1 MGSIPIVGSRFMQK
15 PGTQETQQRIAAL
28 EQEMLAPD
36 FWSNP
41 REAQAKIKELQ
52 DLKAEL
58 EGGSKYDGGGAIMN
72 MFAGVGGDDAEDFV
86 RMLLDMYMRFAE
98 SKGWSISFIDENQ
111 NPNGG
116 YRSITLEIGG
126 RNVYKN
132 LRLES
137 GVHRLVRNSPFN
149 SSGKRQTSF
158 AMVEVMPIIKNEDF
172 VVPESDLEI
181 DFTKSSGPGGQN
193 VNKRETAV
201 RITHK
206 ASGLSVFASGERSQ
220 HANREKAMEI
230 IQGKLFQLKKEH
242 EQKSADAFAI
252 SKVQEISWGNQIRSY
267 VLNPYKMVKDH
278 RSNWETQQVEKVL
291 NGEIDDVIASV
302 QQLTVNE
309 V

>member
-1 MGSIPIVGSRFMQK
+1 
-15 PGTQETQQRIAAL
+15 
-28 EQEMLAPD
+28 
-36 FWSNP
+36 
-41 REAQAKIKELQ
+41 
-52 DLKAEL
+52 
-58 EGGSKYDGGGAIMN
+58 
-72 MFAGVGGDDAEDFV
+72 
-86 RMLLDMYMRFAE
+86 
-98 SKGWSISFIDENQ
+98 
-111 NPNGG
+111 
-116 YRSITLEIGG
+116 
-126 RNVYKN
+126 
-132 LRLES
+132 
-137 GVHRLVRNSPFN
+137 
-149 SSGKRQTSF
+149 
-158 AMVEVMPIIKNEDF
+158 MVEVMPIIKNEDF